1 MVNRDKLA
9 EQHASLAKM
18 LPDGYRT
25 AHFGKWHLGD
35 DLVRQHGF
43 HEWVSTG
50 DDHRDRIRE
59 LAARIR
65 LRQVETGDDAPLPA
79 V

>member
-18 LPDGYRT
+18 LPDSYRT

-50 DDHRDRIRE
+50 GR
-59 LAARIR
+59 
-65 LRQVETGDDAPLPA
+65 PP
-79 V
+79 